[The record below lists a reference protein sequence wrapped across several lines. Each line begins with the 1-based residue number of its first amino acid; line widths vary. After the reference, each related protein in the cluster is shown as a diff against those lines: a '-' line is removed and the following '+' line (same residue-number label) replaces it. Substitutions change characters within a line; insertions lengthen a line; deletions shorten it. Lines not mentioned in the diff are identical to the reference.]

1 MAWENMFRR
10 YGSPSKECEERL
22 FCHLL
27 HPDTLTQDKVA
38 YYDKRAAEYIQYA
51 QALIDNLTEYRQA
64 LAARYNQLATAA
76 YHYELKV
83 ERQPPSSYSKVK
95 YFVTLNKI
103 FEDGTTV
110 TELNERYEGKQR
122 REALARF
129 EELKKQRPGIAAV
142 MDIEKRHW
150 ER

>member
-1 MAWENMFRR
+1 MSWQDMFTR
-10 YGSPSKECEERL
+10 YGSPSKECNER
-22 FCHLL
+22 FFYYLL
-27 HPDTLTQDKVA
+27 HPDGLTQDQVA
-38 YYDKRAAEYIQYA
+38 NYDKRAAEYIQYA
-51 QALIDNLTEYRQA
+51 QSLIDNLTEYRQA

-76 YHYELKV
+76 YRYELKI

-122 REALARF
+122 REALSRF
-129 EELKKQRPGIAAV
+129 EELKKQRPGIEAI

>member
-1 MAWENMFRR
+1 MSWQDMFTR
-10 YGSPSKECEERL
+10 YGSPSKECNER
-22 FCHLL
+22 FYYFLL
-27 HPDTLTQDKVA
+27 HPDGLTQDQVA
-38 YYDKRAAEYIQYA
+38 NYDKRAAEYIQYA
-51 QALIDNLTEYRQA
+51 QSLIDNLTEYRQA

-76 YHYELKV
+76 YRYELKI

-129 EELKKQRPGIAAV
+129 EELKKQRPGIEAI